1 MKVQLSDLGK
11 AHAPIFDYCRALIAK
26 GLDPSTKLEV
36 FRGSTLAMTIKGIGV
51 GAKLTV
57 NDNNYGTPI
66 FRRWKPFKMPDK

>member
-1 MKVQLSDLGK
+1 
-11 AHAPIFDYCRALIAK
+11 
-26 GLDPSTKLEV
+26 
-36 FRGSTLAMTIKGIGV
+36 MTIKGIGV